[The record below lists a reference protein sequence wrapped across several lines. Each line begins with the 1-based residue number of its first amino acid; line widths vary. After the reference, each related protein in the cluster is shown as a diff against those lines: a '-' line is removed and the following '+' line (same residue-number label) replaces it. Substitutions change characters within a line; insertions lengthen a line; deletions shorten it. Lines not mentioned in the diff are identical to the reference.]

1 MASPLGVGRGLIPDE
16 HRYREAAVRHKR
28 LDLANRRLDAR
39 ISSLES
45 LATQGTLL
53 AGFGYGTLTR
63 DPDEGRF
70 VGFGSSAG
78 HLALSEGSVLLSLSE
93 GIISCL
99 AALSVGSAVW
109 VVYLS
114 GYAAIR
120 ARIAFLMGSDRLAA
134 DDAILVLRQTH
145 ERARDCFDL
154 SLSALVLCASVL
166 VINKMPWYTSL
177 CVVGVFLLFL
187 RDGARFKE
195 QIDARLY
202 PWTAQYAQ
210 SPRATRHRSLP
221 RGPGAAVDPGGWP
234 RCCEPV
240 ERLRALLL
248 EAPLWRRLLGHLS
261 PPAAATTPRQP
272 RQPPPPPSEAAG
284 WAAAGAGGRYE
295 PPEVMRVRSA
305 GKPSVLRGWLYKT
318 SSSRG
323 PLRRPPSR
331 ATQRRFFVL
340 RNRRLQIFA
349 SQDRADLSPAYPP
362 SHEIHL
368 AQYELVDPRTCFP
381 EGEGRLSEVPPFTLA
396 LRPKGGVPRGPK
408 DGGGASSWM
417 PFRATDPAELSW
429 YLRCANADAFETW
442 EARLRE
448 ACKPA
453 ADAPE
458 DDDSSTASEATSGE
472 ESDGARDLE
481 DEEADG
487 DLDEASVPH
496 SGSGLAFLRSLF
508 GGSEGPRAAARRPA
522 APPRMPSESQMRAAV

>member
-1 MASPLGVGRGLIPDE
+1 MIPDE
-16 HRYREAAVRHKR
+16 HRYRAAAVRHKR

-63 DPDEGRF
+63 DPGEGRF
-70 VGFGSSAG
+70 VGFGSSAS
-78 HLALSEGSVLLSLSE
+78 HLALSEDSVLLPLSE
-93 GIISCL
+93 GVISCL

-145 ERARDCFDL
+145 ERARDSFDL

-166 VINKMPWYTSL
+166 VINKMPWYTSM

-187 RDGARFKE
+187 RDGARFKQ

-210 SPRATRHRSLP
+210 PARATGHRSLP
-221 RGPGAAVDPGGWP
+221 RGPGAAVDPGGWS

-240 ERLRALLL
+240 ARLRGLLL
-248 EAPLWRRLLGHLS
+248 GAPCWRRLLGHTLA
-261 PPAAATTPRQP
+261 PAAATTPRQP
-272 RQPPPPPSEAAG
+272 RRPPPPSEAPG

-295 PPEVMRVRSA
+295 PPEAMRTRSA
-305 GKPSVLRGWLYKT
+305 CRPSVLRGWLYKT

-323 PLRRPPSR
+323 PLRRPPSG

-362 SHEIHL
+362 SREIHL
-368 AQYELVDPRTCFP
+368 AQYELVDPRTCGP

-396 LRPKGGVPRGPK
+396 LVPKGGVPRGGGGGGG
-408 DGGGASSWM
+408 DRGGGASSWM

-458 DDDSSTASEATSGE
+458 DDDSSTASDATSGD
-472 ESDGARDLE
+472 ESDGVRDLE

-487 DLDEASVPH
+487 DLDEASQLH
-496 SGSGLAFLRSLF
+496 DGSGLAFLRSLF
-508 GGSEGPRAAARRPA
+508 GGSERPRAAARCPPA
-522 APPRMPSESQMRAAV
+522 WPGRMPSESQMRAAV